1 LSPDILATLA
11 NGKYL
16 VVYCIDALTVSL
28 LFVCFRLARRKVEM
42 LQSPKNAINFQPV
55 NIANGSKQN
64 IDINHL
70 SICLQVAEEK

>member
-1 LSPDILATLA
+1 
-11 NGKYL
+11 
-16 VVYCIDALTVSL
+16 
-28 LFVCFRLARRKVEM
+28 M